1 MSDTINRYQKLA
13 SAIYLITGFFSDLE
27 PLKWRLRSLSA
38 DLVSN
43 TLRDK
48 LGTTQ
53 EILDL
58 FVVAKNAQLI
68 SETNYGILV
77 REFSKLAQEVE
88 KPLEIMFPKGELGQT
103 APASISAPAIS
114 TVPSAPTPV
123 SEISA
128 PVSVSKP
135 AAQSTPVV
143 RDNLIPPLSEKKL
156 ETKPSLKEFGAVS
169 VKKSGRQSIIIGL
182 LKRKKEIMIKDVS
195 PLISGCSEKTI
206 QRELSEMVSEGVLAK
221 FGEKRWT
228 RYTLARP

>member
-13 SAIYLITGFFSDLE
+13 SAIYLITGFFVDQE
-27 PLKWRLRSLSA
+27 PLKWRLRALSA

-68 SETNYGILV
+68 SEPNYEILV

-88 KPLEIMFPKGELGQT
+88 KPLEIMFPKEQ
-103 APASISAPAIS
+103 ASLSAPA
-114 TVPSAPTPV
+114 VATPV
-123 SEISA
+123 SEVSA
-128 PVSVSKP
+128 PVSVPKP
-135 AAQSTPVV
+135 VVQPAPVV
-143 RDNLIPPLSEKKL
+143 RDNLIPPLSEKRV
-156 ETKPSLKEFGAVS
+156 ETKPNLKEFGAVS

-206 QRELSEMVSEGVLAK
+206 QRELSEMVADGVLVK

-228 RYTLARP
+228 RYSLA